1 MKLIPVDF
9 DPRELRVDTRHRPS
23 GELIEFFTAFIESGK
38 KFAKV
43 EYEANEYTHPQSGYI
58 SMAERIRKDRLPIQV
73 VMRNGEIYLVRSDA

>member
-9 DPRELRVDTRHRPS
+9 DPRKLPVNTGRSPR

-43 EYEANEYTHPQSGYI
+43 EYEANEYMHPQSGYV

-73 VMRNGEIYLVRSDA
+73 VMRNGEIYLVRADA